1 LIVYLVSLALLLAN
15 SFWRADSLTGHVIRD
30 WGWRNYDTVFSA
42 NWRTAFLEKTYYL
55 MARRTVVLA
64 SLVTIADIAFAFP
77 IAYFAARVAKPRWRS
92 AIMFAV
98 VIPLW
103 ANYLI
108 RVFAWKALLEGGG
121 PAQALLRA
129 VGLSDISLTGTTFA
143 MWMTFCYLWLPY
155 AILPI
160 YASLERVPPS
170 LIEASGDLGAKTG
183 MTFRKVVLPLAVPGI
198 VAGSIFTFSLTL
210 GDYIVAG
217 LVGKGTFIGNGINAL
232 NLTNRPLAATIAV
245 LPLIVIFVYLAL
257 ARRTGAFEAL

>member
-1 LIVYLVSLALLLAN
+1 ML
-15 SFWRADSLTGHVIRD
+15 
-30 WGWRNYDTVFSA
+30 
-42 NWRTAFLEKTYYL
+42 
-55 MARRTVVLA
+55 
-64 SLVTIADIAFAFP
+64 
-77 IAYFAARVAKPRWRS
+77 
-92 AIMFAV
+92 AV
-98 VIPLW
+98 VMPLW
-103 ANYLI
+103 ANYLV

-121 PAQALLRA
+121 PAAGALA
-129 VGLSDISLTGTTFA
+129 DVGLTTSRSPARHLA

-170 LIEASGDLGAKTG
+170 LTRG
-183 MTFRKVVLPLAVPGI
+183 FRRPRGEDRHDVPPGRLPARGPGV

-232 NLTNRPLAATIAV
+232 NLTNLPLAATIAV